1 MRGNLEEILVS
12 VLASGN
18 PSKALLQE
26 VERLAEVLLEQ
37 CCRWHRQGWG
47 WWLGENTDELR
58 RRVIH
63 RLRAPR
69 GMVRLASHVGELL
82 LWEILAVKPGAD
94 GFSIKGPGQPS
105 ACLHT
110 HPHYRVIVQ
119 RACSIGKPQRL
130 ILLVGLEG
138 MTKEDRRTWERR
150 LRYDRDYPGEP
161 IPHRWW
167 STTFRWKGGKGEAQR
182 LYGPRQLYSNTS
194 HSQKAV
200 QEIVGQILVY
210 LWQAGKADREEVA
223 PWLEDYIRSVL
234 WGVSASD
241 VAYFQEQ
248 VLKMFALPLHANGL
262 RHYLEE
268 LWTAERRKGAS
279 DQRIQER
286 GADLPVASEGQVDW
300 IGDAQANEEH
310 DDDSPRLARSG
321 SRLQK
326 PLESDLSGDRSHETY
341 TLAEA
346 AVLLGR
352 TPRRVR
358 YLIEQDKIKATRR
371 GRYYRIQ
378 VTEIDRL
385 LLHERIVLSKSD
397 KRELI
402 GLRAYLQSRI
412 SSGDEEG
419 MRKAKEAARKWVE
432 WEHSRKTPRQ
442 VCESLAAHPSLSAKT
457 QNRPDPLRQI
467 SLLLERIPREMRWE

>member
-1 MRGNLEEILVS
+1 
-12 VLASGN
+12 
-18 PSKALLQE
+18 
-26 VERLAEVLLEQ
+26 
-37 CCRWHRQGWG
+37 
-47 WWLGENTDELR
+47 
-58 RRVIH
+58 
-63 RLRAPR
+63 
-69 GMVRLASHVGELL
+69 MVRLASYVGEIL

-110 HPHYRVIVQ
+110 HPHYRIIVQ

-167 STTFRWKGGKGEAQR
+167 STTFRWKDGKGEAQR
-182 LYGPRQLYSNTS
+182 LYGPRQLYSHTS
-194 HSQKAV
+194 RSQKAI
-200 QEIVGQILVY
+200 QEIMGQILVY
-210 LWQAGKADREEVA
+210 LWQAVKADREEVA
-223 PWLEDYIRSVL
+223 PWLEAYIRSVL

-262 RHYLEE
+262 RHYIEE
-268 LWTAERRKGAS
+268 LWTAERREGAP

-286 GADLPVASEGQVDW
+286 DGDLLAADVDLPADSEGRVDG
-300 IGDAQANEEH
+300 IGDAQTNEER
-310 DDDSPRLARSG
+310 DDYNPRLPRSG
-321 SRLQK
+321 SGRQK
-326 PLESDLSGDRSHETY
+326 PLAKDLSADGSRQTY
-341 TLAEA
+341 ALGEA

-358 YLIEQDKIKATRR
+358 YLIEQGKIRAIRR
-371 GRYYRIQ
+371 GHYYRIQ

-385 LLHERIVLSKSD
+385 LHHERIVLSKSD
-397 KRELI
+397 KQELI
-402 GLRAYLQSRI
+402 GLRANLQSQP
-412 SSGDEEG
+412 SSKDIEG
-419 MRKAKEAARKWVE
+419 IHKAKEAARKWVE
-432 WEHSRKTPRQ
+432 WERGRKTPRQ
-442 VCESLAAHPSLSAKT
+442 VCQSLAAHPALAEKT
-457 QNRPDPLRQI
+457 QKCPDLTQRI
-467 SLLLERIPREMRWE
+467 RLLLERIPPETRWEWVGLENDRQKGEE